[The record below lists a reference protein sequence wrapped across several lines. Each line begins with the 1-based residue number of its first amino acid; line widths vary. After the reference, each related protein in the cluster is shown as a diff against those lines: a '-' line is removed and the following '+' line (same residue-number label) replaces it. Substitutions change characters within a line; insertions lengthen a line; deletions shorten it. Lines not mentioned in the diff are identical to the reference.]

1 MKTNYRELYLE
12 KSLAEIPR
20 LLGLID
26 RNPSSKTHGCFDR
39 NFWHYKTI
47 DFATGMAQ
55 LGVLP
60 LAYVYTQKLKNN
72 PYYKQPRI
80 RELILAGMRY
90 LPKCSHKDGTADEF
104 YPFERALGATAF
116 SLIACTEAY
125 LLLGENHPDIVAF
138 FKKRA
143 GWMARN
149 TEPSVIAN
157 HQAGAALALAN
168 VWKITGDSRYLKA
181 ARQKIKNTLAWSCD
195 EGWFKEYE
203 GCDPGYHTF
212 TIDYLAKYYKKT
224 QDESVLPVLGKAVEF
239 CTYFIHPD
247 GSYAG
252 EYGSRNTAHFLPH
265 GFEILGKHFPEAL
278 AIVGKFSEG
287 LANNKNEFM
296 NDEKYFFYNLI
307 NYFQTYLD
315 WNEKRPGPFE
325 HKKDFEKYFPQAR
338 IYVCRHKDWYVV
350 CSLAKGGV
358 VKAFKKGKLVFQ
370 DTGIVAKLTNGRVI
384 ASQVI
389 DQAYKIS
396 IGPHKLSV
404 TGQFHSINRET
415 MTSFKMIAFR
425 MLLLVFARAWWMGSL
440 VKDLLIKRLI
450 TRKKHEKAWFRR
462 DISIGD
468 KISVTTTL
476 KLGAG
481 RKAGRLWHSTDAAVI
496 HVPTS
501 RYFQEGAMMQW
512 QDCSNAIPEL
522 NRKKRVVLARES
534 E

>member
-26 RNPSSKTHGCFDR
+26 RNPSSPTYGCFDR
-39 NFWHYKTI
+39 NFWHYKTV

-60 LAYVYTQKLKNN
+60 LAYVYAFKLKNN
-72 PYYKQPRI
+72 PYYQQPRI
-80 RELILAGMRY
+80 RELILAGMRFM
-90 LPKCSHKDGTADEF
+90 PKCSHKDGTTDEF

-116 SLIACTEAY
+116 SLIAATEAY
-125 LLLGENHPDIVAF
+125 LLLGEHHPDIVVF

-143 GWMARN
+143 DWMARN

-168 VWKITGDSRYLKA
+168 IWKITGDQKYLHA
-181 ARQKIKNTLAWSCD
+181 AKQKIRNTLAWYCS

-212 TIDYLAKYYKKT
+212 TVDYLAKYFKKT
-224 QDESVLPVLGKAVEF
+224 GDVSVLPVLEKAVDF
-239 CTYFIHPD
+239 CTFFIHPD

-265 GFEILGKHFPEAL
+265 GLEILGKHFPEAS
-278 AIVGKFSEG
+278 AIVDKYSEG

-296 NDEKYFFYNLI
+296 NDEKYFFYTLI

-315 WNEKRPGPFE
+315 WNEKRPGPLN
-325 HKKDFEKYFPQAR
+325 HHRDFEKYFPQAR
-338 IYVCRHKDWYVV
+338 IYVCKKNDWYIV

-358 VKAFKKGKLVFQ
+358 IKAFKNNKLVFQ
-370 DTGIVAKLTNGRVI
+370 DTGIVAKLSNGRVI

-389 DQAYKIS
+389 DPAYKIS
-396 IGPHKLSV
+396 VEPHKLIVS
-404 TGQFHSINRET
+404 GQFHSINRE
-415 MTSFKMIAFR
+415 MMKPLKMMVFR
-425 MLLLVFARAWWMGSL
+425 AILLIFARTWRLGSL

-450 TRKKHEKAWFRR
+450 TRKRHEPVSFRR
-462 DISIGD
+462 EITIDD
-468 KISVTTTL
+468 KISVKTFL
-476 KLGAG
+476 KLG
-481 RKAGRLWHSTDAAVI
+481 RKASVRRLWQSTDAAFI
-496 HVPTS
+496 QVPTS
-501 RYFQEGAMMQW
+501 RYFQESTMMTW
-512 QDCSNAIPEL
+512 IDCKHAIPEL
-522 NRKKRVVLARES
+522 NRKGKVVLAREY
-534 E
+534 